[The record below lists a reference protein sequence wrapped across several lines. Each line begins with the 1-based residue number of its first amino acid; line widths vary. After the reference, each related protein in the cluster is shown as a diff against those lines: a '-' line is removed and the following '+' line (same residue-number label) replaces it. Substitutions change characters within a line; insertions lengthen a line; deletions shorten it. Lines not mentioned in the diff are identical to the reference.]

1 MNLDQNALEVFS
13 LITAGTLFVVAVLK
27 KIVPKFMEGKEE
39 IFSMLLPVVFVVAAK
54 LLHAFNPDLSWVKVL
69 LWAIGGGISAGISW
83 DYAAKPLLAKLTG
96 FLSGPKADAAKPA
109 DAPKPADPA
118 KP

>member
-1 MNLDQNALEVFS
+1 MATIDTQIFALV
-13 LITAGTLFVVAVLK
+13 TAGTLFVVAVLK
-27 KIVPKFMEGKEE
+27 KLIPKFMEGKEE
-39 IFSMLLPVVFVVAAK
+39 IFSMLLPVLFVVIAK
-54 LLHAFNPDLSWVKVL
+54 LLHGFQNTGWVEAL
-69 LWAIGGGISAGISW
+69 LWAIGGGIGAGISW

-96 FLSGPKADAAKPA
+96 FLSGPKADATKPA